1 MNYILGGGGFS
12 SRLMESV
19 REEQGLAYSI
29 WSSFRPL
36 KEAGEFRVTVQTKNQ
51 SAGTVVEEI
60 LRQMTLIAKERV
72 TDRELEDAKSY
83 LIGSFP
89 RRLETMGKIAQFLT
103 LTEYYGLGLD
113 YPEKYRGYIESIT
126 REDIKRGPRRGG
138 QAIRDGIPG
147 KGVRSHEGVGSN
159 HCPDCLGVRTGART
173 GRHVLRHFA

>member
-103 LTEYYGLGLD
+103 LSEYYGLGLD

-126 REDIKRGPRRGG
+126 REDIKRVAEEYLKPGRYVLVVVARLSETEF
-138 QAIRDGIPG
+138 PG
-147 KGVRSHEGVGSN
+147 KE
-159 HCPDCLGVRTGART
+159 
-173 GRHVLRHFA
+173 